1 MRNNK
6 IFWNYFCF
14 NIWNV
19 NWLCVALV
27 AWNFSKFLLST
38 MIYRFVCNFFNIQTL
53 LLQNKYVKKI
63 FFTLECFQKW
73 KQIEQIW
80 IKITL
85 RLLDALC
92 ISDRKPI
99 QILIS
104 SIQWNFLKLFFLSFF
119 LPPSNHGFVEKF
131 IDFRINWTCNLT
143 FFVPKKSLKLDK
155 L

>member
-1 MRNNK
+1 M
-6 IFWNYFCF
+6 FWNYFCF

-27 AWNFSKFLLST
+27 AWNFLKLLLST

-119 LPPSNHGFVEKF
+119 LHPSNHGFVERF
-131 IDFRINWTCNLT
+131 IDFRIDRTCNLT
-143 FFVPKKSLKLDK
+143 IFVPKKFKTSQTVG
-155 L
+155 